1 MSDKHEILDVSSLR
15 GTPAKAPKSVD
26 ELARERLRGRSFSQL
41 SPQEKDEL
49 LMIVGVQLGLI
60 APEAPEH

>member
-1 MSDKHEILDVSSLR
+1 MADKHEVLDVSSLR
-15 GTPAKAPKSVD
+15 EAVAQAPKSVD
-26 ELARERLRGRSFSQL
+26 ETVRDRLRGRSFSQL

-49 LMIVGVQLGLI
+49 LMVVGVQLGII

>member
-1 MSDKHEILDVSSLR
+1 MADKHEVFDVSSLR
-15 GTPAKAPKSVD
+15 EAVPPVPKTVD
-26 ELARERLRGRSFSQL
+26 ETVRDRLRGRSFSQL

-49 LMIVGVQLGLI
+49 LMVVGVQLGII